1 MLIAT
6 PHSAHEEVIERA
18 AAAGKHLF
26 VEKLLTL
33 TVAGAKKAIRAAES
47 AEVILQVGFKRRR
60 LGATRRIREMLDKGE
75 LGVLHQLEGV
85 ISVPAGQNPPQG
97 WRNDRAECPAGGM
110 TTMGVHLVDNF
121 NYLAGP
127 VKRVFAFSKKIL
139 GQGNLDDAT
148 VIGMEFESG
157 PLGYLS
163 TSWVVPKL
171 ITTAAYGTEAAAW
184 SEEDGSKLYL
194 QKKEESARR
203 ELPVEAGDPVGD
215 QLAEFARCVREGTSP
230 EAGAPEGLEVTAVL
244 QAIEPSAET
253 GEAVDVS
260 SFRNIES

>member
-1 MLIAT
+1 
-6 PHSAHEEVIERA
+6 
-18 AAAGKHLF
+18 
-26 VEKLLTL
+26 
-33 TVAGAKKAIRAAES
+33 
-47 AEVILQVGFKRRR
+47 
-60 LGATRRIREMLDKGE
+60 
-75 LGVLHQLEGV
+75 
-85 ISVPAGQNPPQG
+85 
-97 WRNDRAECPAGGM
+97 
-110 TTMGVHLVDNF
+110 MGVHLVDNF
-121 NYLAGP
+121 NSLAGP
-127 VKRVFAFSKKIL
+127 VKRVSAFSKKIL
-139 GQGNLDDAT
+139 GRGNPDDAT

-171 ITTAAYGTEAAAW
+171 NTTAAYGTEAAAW

-244 QAIEPSAET
+244 QAIESSAET